1 MILVSAGTEPSA
13 SVPLLAAGDCDGDDG
28 DDDNDGDDGDGDDG
42 DDGDGEEWKL

>member
-13 SVPLLAAGDCDGDDG
+13 SVPLLAAGDCDDD
-28 DDDNDGDDGDGDDG
+28 DGDDGDGDDG

>member
-28 DDDNDGDDGDGDDG
+28 DDGDGDDG
-42 DDGDGEEWKL
+42 DDGDGEQDENVMI